1 MKIMGAAAGVVVLS
15 MTGVFFFLSD
25 DTGTVKSKPA
35 GGGQQAIQE
44 EDSAARGATARTA
57 EAEPIM
63 AQARDRLQDPP
74 GAWAAF
80 EAWAAEDLRA
90 QFGQTIL
97 NKGTQVSLM
106 ELRQFLKERYP
117 RNWEA
122 KLRDLLHEAFPDLAD
137 QVLETFDKMD
147 AYNEWLEMNKP
158 NLARMQGEDIK
169 EVLWQRRRDLFGEDA
184 TEVWASQF
192 GTEYVRDMMDIM
204 EESDEIPIEDKL
216 EVFKSAIDDT
226 ELGAVR
232 GLVADSRQI
241 MLGPFLEM
249 QSVQSE
255 LGQMSPRERAE
266 SLRYLRRSMGV
277 DEQETERMEKL
288 DAAREQEWRRGL
300 QYMAERDEI
309 TEAYEGARL
318 EQELRFLR
326 ERYFEDRA
334 KMMEAEEASGFF
346 RYNRRRVYGRN

>member
-1 MKIMGAAAGVVVLS
+1 M
-15 MTGVFFFLSD
+15 
-25 DTGTVKSKPA
+25 
-35 GGGQQAIQE
+35 
-44 EDSAARGATARTA
+44 
-57 EAEPIM
+57 
-63 AQARDRLQDPP
+63 
-74 GAWAAF
+74 
-80 EAWAAEDLRA
+80 
-90 QFGQTIL
+90 
-97 NKGTQVSLM
+97 
-106 ELRQFLKERYP
+106 
-117 RNWEA
+117 
-122 KLRDLLHEAFPDLAD
+122 H
-137 QVLETFDKMD
+137 
-147 AYNEWLEMNKP
+147 
-158 NLARMQGEDIK
+158 GEDIK
-169 EVLWQRRRDLFGEDA
+169 EVLRQRRRDLFGEDA

-192 GTEYVRDMMDIM
+192 GTEYVRDMIDIL

-266 SLRYLRRSMGV
+266 SLQYLRRSMGV
-277 DEQETERMEKL
+277 DEQEIERMEKL
-288 DAAREQEWRRGL
+288 DAKRDQEWRRGL

-309 TEAYEGARL
+309 TEAYEGAQL

-346 RYNRRRVYGRN
+346 RYDRRRVYGRN